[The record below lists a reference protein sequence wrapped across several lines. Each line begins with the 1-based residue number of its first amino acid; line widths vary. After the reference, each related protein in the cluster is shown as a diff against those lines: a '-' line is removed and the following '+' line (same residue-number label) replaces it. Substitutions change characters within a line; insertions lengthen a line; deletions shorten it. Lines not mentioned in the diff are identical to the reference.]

1 MRRPTARP
9 TRVTSA
15 LAGLALAGCALA
27 GCGSG
32 AAGSASQG
40 SSASVPAYVAE
51 PFSHEQHLVAAG
63 ARLIVSDGCSA
74 CHLEG
79 ASAGL
84 GPNFDSFA
92 GHEVTLA
99 NGRRALVD
107 EDFLRASLV
116 DPAAYSLRGYH
127 AAAMLRALA
136 RLHLAAHPH
145 EVAALAAFIEQIGPE
160 P

>member
-1 MRRPTARP
+1 M
-9 TRVTSA
+9 
-15 LAGLALAGCALA
+15 
-27 GCGSG
+27 
-32 AAGSASQG
+32 
-40 SSASVPAYVAE
+40 SVPAHVRE
-51 PFSHEQHLVAAG
+51 PFSPQQHLIAAG

-74 CHLEG
+74 CHLVG
-79 ASAGL
+79 ASTRL

-107 EDFLRASLV
+107 ESFLRASLV
-116 DPAAYSLRGYH
+116 DPAAYSLRGYR
-127 AAAMLRALA
+127 AAPMLRALA

-145 EVAALAAFIEQIGPE
+145 DVAALAAFIEEIGPE